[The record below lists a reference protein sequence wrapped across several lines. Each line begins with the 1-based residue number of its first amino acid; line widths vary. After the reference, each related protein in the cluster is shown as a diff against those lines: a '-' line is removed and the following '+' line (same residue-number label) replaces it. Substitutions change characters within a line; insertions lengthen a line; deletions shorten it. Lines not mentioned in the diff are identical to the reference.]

1 MVLYIHKIVQKIYFL
16 KEFFVLLQIFI
27 DGNTNENE
35 EEDIQETFFPKEEE
49 IEPEVEKS
57 FCPPQGMLN
66 KIITNGM

>member
-16 KEFFVLLQIFI
+16 KDFFVILQILK
-27 DGNTNENE
+27 DGNTNEH

-49 IEPEVEKS
+49 TKPEMEKS